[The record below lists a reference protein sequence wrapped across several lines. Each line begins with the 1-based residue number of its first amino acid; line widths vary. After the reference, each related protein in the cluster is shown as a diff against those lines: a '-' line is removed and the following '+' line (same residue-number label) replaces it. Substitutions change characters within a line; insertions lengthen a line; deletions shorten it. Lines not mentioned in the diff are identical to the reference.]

1 LREKRIFLE
10 GARVGERERNEMET
24 DERFPSGP
32 WIGFYQQ
39 GGLQSR
45 QRLGLEFKNGRITD
59 EGRDP
64 AGHFLVSG
72 TYQAEAGKCSLRKT
86 YPTHTV
92 EYDGNAEGDGI
103 WGRWVIRFSM
113 FVVDQ
118 GVFHIWPDARA
129 AAEAES
135 AKAAEPAGV

>member
-1 LREKRIFLE
+1 MAEHEE
-10 GARVGERERNEMET
+10 GLET

-45 QRLGLEFKNGRITD
+45 QRLGLTFKAGKVSG

-72 TYQAEAGKCSLRKT
+72 TYQVEAGKCSLRKL
-86 YPTHTV
+86 YPSHTV

-103 WGRWVIRFSM
+103 WGRWVIRLSS
-113 FVVDQ
+113 FVMDN
-118 GVFHIWPDARA
+118 GVFHIWPDASA
-129 AAEAES
+129 GAETDS
-135 AKAAEPAGV
+135 AKAEEPVPAGA

>member
-1 LREKRIFLE
+1 MADQREQQP
-10 GARVGERERNEMET
+10 ET

-45 QRLGLEFKNGRITD
+45 QRLGLEFKNGKITG

-72 TYQAEAGKCSLRKT
+72 VYDADACRCSLTKT
-86 YPTHTV
+86 YTTHTV

-103 WGRWVIRFSM
+103 WGRWVIRFSV
-113 FVVDQ
+113 FVVDR
-118 GVFHIWPDARA
+118 GVFHIWPDSSAG
-129 AAEAES
+129 AEADS
-135 AKAAEPAGV
+135 AKTEQPEPAAV